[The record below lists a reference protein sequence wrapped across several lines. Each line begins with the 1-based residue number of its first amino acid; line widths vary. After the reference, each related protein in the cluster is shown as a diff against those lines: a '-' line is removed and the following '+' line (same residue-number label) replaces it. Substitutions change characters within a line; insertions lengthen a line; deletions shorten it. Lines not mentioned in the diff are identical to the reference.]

1 MQLSFAPTAPV
12 AWILTL
18 KLLIS
23 KALLNTL
30 RDQISGK
37 HLLKDLSPVIQNF
50 VKLTL
55 SLSPQLLAM
64 YRRQKQIL
72 IHCHFLL

>member
-1 MQLSFAPTAPV
+1 MYITFDTYIMQLSFAPTAPV

-18 KLLIS
+18 KFLIS

-37 HLLKDLSPVIQNF
+37 HLLKDLAGSSYL
-50 VKLTL
+50 KL
-55 SLSPQLLAM
+55 
-64 YRRQKQIL
+64 R
-72 IHCHFLL
+72 